1 MIFYQGECPNLT
13 RREDY
18 IGEADCRIKERI
30 IDHNKR
36 DNNSHILRHSNGEG
50 HIHVWDK
57 DFKALDHNYSSAFK
71 RKISEALFI
80 KHLKPSVNVKEKKI
94 RLHLYNWPL
103 IYDATHLRFQILMK
117 HCLLLL
123 ACKGT
128 PFLYLI
134 MLLGLLIL

>member
-1 MIFYQGECPNLT
+1 MIFNHGECPSLT

-18 IGEADCRIKERI
+18 IGEADWRI
-30 IDHNKR
+30 NNSR

-80 KHLKPSVNVKEKKI
+80 KHSKPSVNVKEKKI
-94 RLHLYNWPL
+94 RLHLYN
-103 IYDATHLRFQILMK
+103 
-117 HCLLLL
+117 
-123 ACKGT
+123 
-128 PFLYLI
+128 
-134 MLLGLLIL
+134 